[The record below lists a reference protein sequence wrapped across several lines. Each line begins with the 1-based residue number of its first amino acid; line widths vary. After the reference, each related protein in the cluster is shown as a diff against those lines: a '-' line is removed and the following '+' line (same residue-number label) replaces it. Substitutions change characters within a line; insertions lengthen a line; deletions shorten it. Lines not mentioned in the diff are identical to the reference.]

1 MNKPTSMRHTIG
13 SVLAI
18 ALALLVGERAIAQT
32 APSNFSAND
41 KFEQLGP
48 VLPTPNTF
56 RTAAGSPGKDYFQNR
71 ADYDIKVTLDDAQQ
85 KIIGTETVTYFNNS
99 TDELRYIW
107 LQLDQNLFAKGSTS
121 SITRTGGVPEAGMT
135 FAQLQNLTSV
145 RERSQQQASD
155 KYGYKITKVTAKTG
169 QTLPYTINQTMM
181 RIDLPTPLKPGTSF
195 AFNVDWNYFVT
206 EYYGRSGL
214 EKFKDGNSNY
224 FIAHWFPRL
233 CAYNDVN
240 GWQNKQFLGTGEF
253 TLIFGNYKVA
263 ITVPSDHVVGSTG
276 ECLNYKQVLSA
287 TQQQRLAKATTS
299 KSPVVIVTQEEA
311 EEALKAKPEEVKT
324 TKTWIYKAD
333 NVRDFAFA
341 SSRRFIW
348 DAMQTDV
355 YGDGKKIWSM
365 SFYAKEG
372 NPLWGQYSTRV
383 VEHTLKSYGNR
394 TIKYPYP
401 VAISCHAT
409 AGGGMEYP
417 MISFNGGRP
426 EADGTYSEQTKAG
439 MIGVIIH
446 EVGHNFFPM
455 IVNSDERQWTW
466 MDEGLNTFCQYLAE
480 KEWDYNFPSRRG
492 EPQYIVDYMKAD
504 KSVLSP
510 IMTSSDNVINLGANA
525 YAKPATAL
533 NILRETVMGRELF
546 DYAFKE
552 YARRW
557 AFKSP
562 EPADFFR
569 TLEDASGVD
578 LDWFWKGW
586 FFGVDA
592 VDQDLVEVDWYQPS
606 SQNPEVVKAEAK
618 EAYNRRMNTV
628 AKQRDAATQKETVV
642 AQDSTMMDFYN
653 RYDQFAVTD
662 ADKKKY
668 QDYLAT
674 LTPDE
679 RALLESKQN
688 FYTLTLKNKGGIP
701 MPVIIRMQFED
712 GTDSVARLPA
722 EIWRYN
728 TNQIAK
734 VFATNKKVT
743 QWTLDPYQEIAD
755 IDTENNSYPRVSKP
769 TRLQLFKQRPGGFGP
784 GAQGPNP
791 MQQQKQAGGTPPAQQ
806 GTGPRR

>member
-1 MNKPTSMRHTIG
+1 MRYSFG
-13 SVLAI
+13 PVV
-18 ALALLVGERAIAQT
+18 ALLTVLLSATQVLAQT
-32 APSNFSAND
+32 APSTFSANT
-41 KFEQLGP
+41 KFEQMGTL
-48 VLPTPNTF
+48 LPTPNTF

-71 ADYDIKVTLDDAQQ
+71 ADYDIRVTLDDADQ
-85 KIIGTETVTYFNNS
+85 KIIGSETVTYFNNS

-107 LQLDQNLFAKGSTS
+107 LQLDQNLFAKGSTG
-121 SITRTGGVPEAGMT
+121 SITRTGGVSEAGMS

-155 KYGYKITKVTAKTG
+155 KYGYKILKVSTVGKVV
-169 QTLPYTINQTMM
+169 QPLPYTINETMM
-181 RIDLPTPLKPGTSF
+181 RIDLPTPLRPGTSVSF
-195 AFNVDWNYFVT
+195 SVDWNYFVT
-206 EYYGRSGL
+206 EYYGRSGY

-233 CAYNDVN
+233 CSYNDVT
-240 GWQNKQFLGTGEF
+240 GWQNKQFLGQGEF

-263 ITVPSDHVVGSTG
+263 ITTPTDHVVAASG
-276 ECLNYKQVLSA
+276 ECQNYKQVLTA
-287 TQQQRLAKATTS
+287 AQQRRMAQATTS
-299 KSPVVIVTQEEA
+299 KTPVIIVTQAEA
-311 EEALKAKPEEVKT
+311 EEASKAQPADVKG
-324 TKTWIYKAD
+324 TKTWVYKAD

-355 YGDGKKIWSM
+355 YGDGRKIWSM
-365 SFYAKEG
+365 SYYPKEG
-372 NPLWGQYSTRV
+372 NPLWEKYSTRV

-426 EADGTYSEQTKAG
+426 EADGTYSEGTKAG

-455 IVNSDERQWTW
+455 IVNSDERQWSW

-504 KSVLSP
+504 KAVLTP
-510 IMTSSDNVINLGANA
+510 IMASSDNVINLGANA
-525 YAKPATAL
+525 YAKPAAAL
-533 NILRETVMGRELF
+533 NILRETIMGRELF

-586 FFGVDA
+586 FYGVEP
-592 VDQDLVEVDWYQPS
+592 VDQDLVEVDWFQPS
-606 SQNPEVVKAEAK
+606 SQNPDVVKAEAR
-618 EAYNRRMNTV
+618 EAYKRRTNTMS
-628 AKQRDAATQKETVV
+628 KQRDAATRTETVV
-642 AQDSTMMDFYN
+642 GQDSTMMDFYN

-662 ADKKKY
+662 ADRKKY
-668 QDYLAT
+668 EDYLAT

-679 RALLESKQN
+679 RATLESKQN
-688 FYTLTLKNKGGIP
+688 FYTLSLKNKGGLP
-701 MPVIIRMQFED
+701 MPVIVRMQFED
-712 GTDSVARLPA
+712 GTDSVARFPA
-722 EIWRYN
+722 EIWRFN
-728 TNQIAK
+728 ANQISK
-734 VFATNKKVT
+734 VIATTKKVT
-743 QWTLDPYQEIAD
+743 QWTLDPFQEIAD
-755 IDTENNSYPRVSKP
+755 IDGENNSFPRTASP
-769 TRLQLFKQRPGGFGP
+769 TRFQLFKQQQGRPGAP
-784 GAQGPNP
+784 QGPNP
-791 MQQQKQAGGTPPAQQ
+791 MQQQRPAPPAPAAQ
-806 GTGPRR
+806 GSGKK